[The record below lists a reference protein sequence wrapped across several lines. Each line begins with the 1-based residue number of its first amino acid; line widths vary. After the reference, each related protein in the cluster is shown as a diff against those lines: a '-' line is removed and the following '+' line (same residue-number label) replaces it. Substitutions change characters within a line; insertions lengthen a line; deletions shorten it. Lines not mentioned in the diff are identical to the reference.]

1 MNLRQI
7 KRKYWYPISVD
18 IEIKLRKLRKFTDKL
33 YRRIWP
39 YIFGL
44 FVLIV
49 GFCAFIQMKHDY
61 DLISNYAHIDA
72 LSADIYTSWRT
83 DGSPGQDPPE
93 QPIVELKKPNTK

>member
-1 MNLRQI
+1 
-7 KRKYWYPISVD
+7 
-18 IEIKLRKLRKFTDKL
+18 
-33 YRRIWP
+33 
-39 YIFGL
+39 
-44 FVLIV
+44 
-49 GFCAFIQMKHDY
+49 MKHDY